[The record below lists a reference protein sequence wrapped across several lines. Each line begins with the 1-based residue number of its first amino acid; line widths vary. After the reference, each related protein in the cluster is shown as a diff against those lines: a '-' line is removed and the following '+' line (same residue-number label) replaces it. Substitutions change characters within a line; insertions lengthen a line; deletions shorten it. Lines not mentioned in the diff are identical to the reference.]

1 MADEDECRRHGRV
14 SRGVDVVR
22 VKWSSQ
28 RDTSKFKGEVDGVD
42 IGQMASEIY
51 FEMVRTWDVHVTADD
66 ENTKELQD

>member
-14 SRGVDVVR
+14 SMGVDVVR

-28 RDTSKFKGEVDGVD
+28 TDTSKFKGEVDGVD
-42 IGQMASEIY
+42 IGPMASEIY
-51 FEMVRTWDVHVTADD
+51 FEMVRRWDGYVTADD